1 MNDEDRIKRLLDRT
15 GPTEGTPSED
25 EWRGFSARAHRSL
38 MARRAVAIGT
48 ALALVAFGGLAAGA
62 LVRDD
67 RPSAPNPGPAQP
79 PAPTERDD
87 RPGKD
92 NRTEEAT
99 PTPDESPSPYE
110 ERNDVVE
117 VWFQE
122 PGPPK
127 LMQNHEDIAPTQA
140 IATEAME
147 LLLAGPSMDLREGG
161 IGTSIPEGTELLGLT
176 IDQNEKVA
184 TVDLGGQFEA
194 GGGSTSMRM
203 RVAQVVFTL
212 TQFDTINAVRFQI
225 DGEPRESLG
234 GEGVSLMEGTRDTYE
249 DFAPPIIVDT
259 PVMRQEI
266 SGGKIDI
273 RGTANVFEATVT
285 YELTDLDGRT
295 IVEPDFTTATCGTGC
310 RGIFNAA
317 IRYEVEEPTWVA
329 VHVYESSAEDGS
341 PLHSVVVSV
350 KLLP

>member
-15 GPTEGTPSED
+15 GPTGGTPSED

-38 MARRAVAIGT
+38 MARRALTVGT

-67 RPSAPNPGPAQP
+67 RAPAPNPGPADP
-79 PAPTERDD
+79 GPTERDD

-92 NRTEEAT
+92 EPTEEAT
-99 PTPDESPSPYE
+99 PTPNESPSDLE
-110 ERNDVVE
+110 ERSDVVE

-127 LMQNHEDIAPTQA
+127 LMQNHEDIAPTQG
-140 IATEAME
+140 IATKAME
-147 LLLAGPSMDLREGG
+147 LLLAGPSIDLREGG

-176 IDQNEKVA
+176 IDQDAKVA
-184 TVDLGGQFEA
+184 TVDLSGEFES

-203 RVAQVVFTL
+203 RIAQVVFTL
-212 TQFDTINAVRFQI
+212 TQFDTIRSVRFEI
-225 DGEPRESLG
+225 DGEPRESMG
-234 GEGVSLMEGTRDTYE
+234 GEGVSLMEGTRDSYE
-249 DFAPPIIVDT
+249 EFAPQIIVDT

-266 SGGKIDI
+266 SGGRIDI

-285 YELTDLDGRT
+285 YELTDMDGRT

-310 RGIFNAA
+310 RGDFNAT
-317 IRYEVEEPTWVA
+317 IRYEVEEPTWVS